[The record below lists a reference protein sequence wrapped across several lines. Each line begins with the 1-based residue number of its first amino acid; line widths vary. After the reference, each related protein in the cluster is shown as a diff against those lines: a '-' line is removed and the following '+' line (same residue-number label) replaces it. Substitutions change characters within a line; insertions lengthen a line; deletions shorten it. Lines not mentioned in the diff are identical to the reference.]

1 MSDDPAEKH
10 STFKRNSNILSK
22 IFGHDFYDDVSEETV
37 ITLLQICCDKGIM
50 EHSAKN
56 MIENIF
62 RFDDTIASD
71 IMTHRKDM
79 IAVEDTTP
87 LKDVVDIVINTGYSR
102 IPVYHEDTDNITGI
116 LYAKDLLTY
125 IYNDIPK
132 NFKLT
137 DITRDVFYIP
147 GSKNCNE
154 LFADMTSNKIQLAIV
169 VDEYGGTGGLISL
182 EDIIEAIV
190 GNIQDEYDNEEED
203 VRKLSDK
210 IYAVDGSASLDEVS
224 DLVGVSFED
233 EESDTLAGLMLE
245 HLGKIPLEN
254 ERPTIVIK
262 GVKFT
267 AARIEKRRIARVLIE
282 LDKPTE

>member
-10 STFKRNSNILSK
+10 SNFKRNSNILSK

-190 GNIQDEYDNEEED
+190 GNIQDEYDNEEDD

-224 DLVGVSFED
+224 DLLGVSFED

-245 HLGKIPLEN
+245 HLGKIPQEN
-254 ERPTIVIK
+254 ERPTIIIK

-267 AARIEKRRIARVLIE
+267 AARVEQRRIARVLIE
-282 LDKPTE
+282 LDKHAE